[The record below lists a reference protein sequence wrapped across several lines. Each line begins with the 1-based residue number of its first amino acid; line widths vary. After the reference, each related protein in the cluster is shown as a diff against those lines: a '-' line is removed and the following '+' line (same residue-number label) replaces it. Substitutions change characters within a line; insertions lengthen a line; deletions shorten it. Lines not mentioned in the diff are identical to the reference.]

1 MAKRTRGLASLL
13 LLSGLGCGGGGG
25 GGTRHMTWK
34 DDGTQETAIVAQAQ
48 RTMQGT
54 SDFLNLLGTNTSVG
68 MTIVV
73 SATGRSLG
81 AETFDCNQTAA
92 DQGVNLTYSDADGG
106 SLLTTQS
113 CTVAVTQPGV
123 LNGASATGTFSAVF
137 NLPGG
142 GTKSITD
149 GSFNIPI
156 SM

>member
-1 MAKRTRGLASLL
+1 MSAGDSPARRYRFRLPEPIGTDEREKTMAKRTRGLASLL

-34 DDGTQETAIVAQAQ
+34 DDGTQETAIVAEAQ

-54 SDFLNLLGTNTSVG
+54 SDFLNLLGTNASVG

-92 DQGVNLTYSDADGG
+92 DQGVNLTY
-106 SLLTTQS
+106 
-113 CTVAVTQPGV
+113 
-123 LNGASATGTFSAVF
+123 
-137 NLPGG
+137 
-142 GTKSITD
+142 
-149 GSFNIPI
+149 
-156 SM
+156 